1 MRIFKFSAVNFL
13 AAFLLFSFSCY
24 SQNKEAQVDSLMKNF
39 NNDTPGAVVGVYKDG
54 EMIFS
59 EAYGLA
65 NLAHEVP
72 NTVNTKFNLGSA
84 SKQFVAFAITLLA
97 SRDSLSLNDPVR
109 KYIPELPE
117 FKEEVT
123 LRHLL
128 SHTSG
133 YRETYVPSVFKGRI
147 PDEDLLTRKGAIE
160 VVQNQPELEFS
171 PGSEFMYNSS
181 GFVLLSEIVERVTN
195 KSYQEWMEKN
205 VFVPLDMKN
214 SINEMEVEQVI
225 IGAAD
230 SYFKSDRGHYITDF
244 SNRAYY
250 GAADLYTNLED
261 IGKWFNNFKT
271 GKVGGEWV
279 KKTMRENYKFTGGDT
294 SDYSL
299 GLFVDD
305 YKGLKRIWH
314 SGAHAGYRAVLI
326 YYPEIDG
333 GVTVLSN
340 YNQVPSTSVGFD
352 VSKIFFA
359 GHMDNSESAT
369 ATNMEK
375 EIKTLQV
382 DEDILKRYEGTYYTE
397 ERNPRVY
404 SMEVENG
411 VLYGAF
417 YMSGERLPFEA
428 LSETLF
434 SLNNSPSN
442 LKFIVEEDGS
452 VNGGVVPYRG
462 NVVFKR
468 VYEPSINKLKEY
480 VGNFYSPE
488 LNYYHE
494 VDLKADTLIYNLP
507 NEKTKL
513 LSTQKDEFL
522 GRDLPVTVR
531 YERNDNGEIAGYYIS
546 GGRTRNIWFEKKS

>member
-1 MRIFKFSAVNFL
+1 MRIFKFYAVNLL
-13 AAFLLFSFSCY
+13 AVFILFSFSSY
-24 SQNKEAQVDSLMKNF
+24 GQDRETLVDSLMKNF
-39 NNDTPGAVVGVYKDG
+39 NNDTPGAVIGVYKDG

-65 NLAHEVP
+65 NLAHQVP

-84 SKQFVAFAITLLA
+84 SKQFVAFAVTLLA
-97 SRDSLSLNDPVR
+97 SRDSLSIDDPVR

-133 YRETYVPSVFKGRI
+133 YRETYIPSVFVGKA
-147 PDEDLLTRKGAIE
+147 PDEDLLTREGAIK

-181 GFVLLSEIVERVTN
+181 GFVLLSEIVERVT
-195 KSYQEWMEKN
+195 KKPYQEWMKKN
-205 VFVPLDMKN
+205 VFDPIDMNN
-214 SINEMEVEQVI
+214 SLNEMEVEQVI
-225 IGAAD
+225 KGAAD
-230 SYFKSDRGHYITDF
+230 SYHKSDQGNYITDF

-271 GKVGGEWV
+271 GKVGGDWV
-279 KKTMRENYKFTGGDT
+279 KKAMIENYKFTSGEN

-314 SGAHAGYRAVLI
+314 SGSHAGYRAALI

-333 GVTVLSN
+333 GVAVLSN
-340 YNQVPSTSVGFD
+340 YNEVPSVRIGFD
-352 VSKIFFA
+352 VSEIFFA
-359 GHMDNSESAT
+359 EHMDNLEVAAVSTTRESS
-369 ATNMEK
+369 
-375 EIKTLQV
+375 KTIEV
-382 DEDILKRYEGTYYTE
+382 DEDLLKRYVGTYYTE
-397 ERNPRVY
+397 ERNSRLY

-411 VLYGAF
+411 VLYGVF
-417 YMSGERLPFEA
+417 SGERLPFEA
-428 LSETLF
+428 LSGTLF
-434 SLNNSPSN
+434 SLKNSPSN
-442 LKFIVEEDGS
+442 IKFTVEEDGS

-468 VYEPSINKLKEY
+468 VRPESSINELKKY
-480 VGNFYSPE
+480 AGDYYSPE
-488 LNYYHE
+488 LNYSHV
-494 VDLKADTLIYNLP
+494 VDVNTDTLIYHLP
-507 NEKTKL
+507 NEKTEL
-513 LSTQKDEFL
+513 ISTQNDTFL
-522 GRDLPVTVR
+522 GKDIPVKVR
-531 YERNDNGEIAGYYIS
+531 YERKNGEIAGYYIS
-546 GGRTRNIWFEKKS
+546 LGRTRNIWFEKKLQ